1 MERNSWRARTQR
13 RRLWP
18 HSAPPEPAAGAE
30 GATTPPLPPPAPRRG
45 PASYATATHASR
57 RHTQLVQGGSED
69 REWVGLKEGGART
82 DFLAVRLYSR
92 EKHSF
97 CCLKP
102 QTSPA
107 EVQPCRILSGP
118 LLLSVSPMSFQ
129 RNFSQIYS
137 VLPDPPLLSGSGLC
151 CCT

>member
-1 MERNSWRARTQR
+1 MEVNSWRARTQR

-18 HSAPPEPAAGAE
+18 HSAAPEPAAGAG

-82 DFLAVRLYSR
+82 DLLVVRLSSR

-97 CCLKP
+97 SLKTL
-102 QTSPA
+102 TSPA
-107 EVQPCRILSGP
+107 EVQLCRVISGL
-118 LLLSVSPMSFQ
+118 LLLSVSPTSFQ
-129 RNFSQIYS
+129 RNFSQIHS
-137 VLPDPPLLSGSGLC
+137 VLPDPPLFSGSGLC
-151 CCT
+151 CCA